1 MPNFD
6 PHMGNNNNNFISN
19 NNDFFF
25 SISFHLVELI
35 MIRGPLVGESGEESD
50 EIKQKIKWIGL
61 EVPEHYYKTIDFEAE
76 SV

>member
-1 MPNFD
+1 
-6 PHMGNNNNNFISN
+6 
-19 NNDFFF
+19 
-25 SISFHLVELI
+25 